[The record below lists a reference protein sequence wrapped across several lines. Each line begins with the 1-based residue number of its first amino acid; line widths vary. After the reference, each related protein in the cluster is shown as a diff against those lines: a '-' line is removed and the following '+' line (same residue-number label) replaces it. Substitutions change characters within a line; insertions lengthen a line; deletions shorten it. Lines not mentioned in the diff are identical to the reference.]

1 MYVID
6 YIHYISVIMG
16 ALSGKVIILIIPCVC
31 VLVIPSIIFIPIF
44 VIYSGRNPTTIVPTT
59 TTTEMIIE
67 EGTYILYII
76 LTFTHRVVC

>member
-6 YIHYISVIMG
+6 YIYYISVIMG
-16 ALSGKVIILIIPCVC
+16 ALSGKVMIVIIPCVC

-59 TTTEMIIE
+59 TTTEIIIK
-67 EGTYILYII
+67 EGTYYN
-76 LTFTHRVVC
+76 T